1 MRSYGRPR
9 RSSSRQDGARKPPG
23 KRLTLPIVK
32 AGRVN
37 RDRHGCDDCAKA
49 KDAWPIGGH
58 RYADANPVPPR
69 RPDGRNRSRADAPL
83 VRTRAHRG
91 RWGQRYPFA
100 AQCDPCRSGCRGQLR
115 NGAAGRAGGGAPAGK
130 SVCVAG
136 GRHAMGGQQFAAG
149 AVLLDM
155 RPMNRI
161 VSLDRSRGIVEAEAG
176 IQWPELIHGLIA
188 MQKVRGAAWGIV
200 QKQTGADRLTLGGA
214 LAGNIHGRGLTL
226 RPIIGDVESFTLM
239 DADGR
244 LRTCS
249 RSENAELFPP
259 RDRRLRP
266 VRRGHPR
273 AAASDAAH
281 QARARG
287 AAHRHR
293 RADAG
298 VRAAH
303 RRRIPLRRLP
313 VLDRHAVGHLS
324 AQGRVLVLSPAAAR
338 HPDAGG
344 AEGAGRGALARA
356 LSPVACR
363 HAARLRGLHL
373 LLSVHDWAA
382 LLVRYQPAQRLHR
395 RLSRRARPAARCR
408 AQGLRDDHRALRPAP
423 GAAGVSRRRRA
434 DFRRTARS

>member
-1 MRSYGRPR
+1 MSIGLSRSAQKR
-9 RSSSRQDGARKPPG
+9 RCGAR
-23 KRLTLPIVK
+23 
-32 AGRVN
+32 
-37 RDRHGCDDCAKA
+37 
-49 KDAWPIGGH
+49 W
-58 RYADANPVPPR
+58 R
-69 RPDGRNRSRADAPL
+69 RRA
-83 VRTRAHRG
+83 
-91 RWGQRYPFA
+91 
-100 AQCDPCRSGCRGQLR
+100 
-115 NGAAGRAGGGAPAGK
+115 AGK

-188 MQKVRGAAWGIV
+188 MQQDCEPAWSIV

-214 LAGNIHGRGLTL
+214 LASNIHGRGLTL

-249 RSENAELFPP
+249 RSENGDLF
-259 RDRRLRP
+259 RLAIGGYGLFGVVTRVRLRLM
-266 VRRGHPR
+266 RRAKLER
-273 AAASDAAH
+273 VV
-281 QARARG
+281 
-287 AAHRHR
+287 R

-298 VRAAH
+298 VCAAH

-313 VLDRHAVGHLS
+313 VLDRHVVRHLS

-356 LSPVACR
+356 LSLLACR
-363 HAARLRGLHL
+363 HAARLRGLYL
-373 LLSVHDWAA
+373 LLSVHEWAA

-408 AQGLRDDHRALRPAP
+408 PRAPR
-423 GAAGVSRRRRA
+423 
-434 DFRRTARS
+434 